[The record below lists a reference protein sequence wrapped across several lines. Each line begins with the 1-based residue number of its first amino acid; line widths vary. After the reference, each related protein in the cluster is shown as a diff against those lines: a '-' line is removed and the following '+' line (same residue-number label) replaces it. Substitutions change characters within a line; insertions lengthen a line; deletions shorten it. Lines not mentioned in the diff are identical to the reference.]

1 MVHSKYSH
9 IGRIISKHHK
19 TQQQNQYSTVQK
31 EAVGAESAVLG
42 EFISAEKPKD
52 NTQQK
57 REEVQNKYIF
67 TQNEG
72 VAVEKGR
79 DKQCSCQN
87 SKRKRGSNTGISF
100 SQTQNHDGGKE
111 QHGEKQQFQMLPDRF
126 IYRGKQTRQRISSG
140 PFIQKVGKGSDDQ
153 NKKCAGQ
160 EPAF

>member
-31 EAVGAESAVLG
+31 EAAGAESAVLG

-67 TQNEG
+67 
-72 VAVEKGR
+72 
-79 DKQCSCQN
+79 SQN

-153 NKKCAGQ
+153 NKKGAGQ